1 MKRAWDIEKF
11 VVINKEFSLVNQT
24 IKQNVAGKPFY
35 KFEIKNSKGVE
46 WELMCDANSGKI
58 SETENEASSVDDE
71 AFKKNLKVTEMKR
84 LSSRLMPIPALSR
97 KLNTK

>member
-24 IKQNVAGKPFY
+24 TKQNVAGKPFY
-35 KFEIKNSKGVE
+35 KFEIKNSKDVE
-46 WELMCDANSGKI
+46 WELMCDAKSGKI

-71 AFKKNLKVTEMKR
+71 AFKINLKVTEMKR
-84 LSSRLMPIPALSR
+84 
-97 KLNTK
+97 